1 MFHVKHSCFVQQ
13 LFDKQTISIVS
24 RETFVYSFW
33 SLNGKLNTTQLYTF
47 YGRRA
52 AGANSRRACAP
63 DLAACS
69 THTVVRAAAESKS
82 AAQSLRSRFAACFSN
97 TLVITARVS
106 NPVFVKRPLMHLLLW
121 AASLKPVGRCGIII
135 SINQNGV
142 FIWKRLSQQYQQP
155 TVRAV

>member
-52 AGANSRRACAP
+52 AGANS
-63 DLAACS
+63 
-69 THTVVRAAAESKS
+69 
-82 AAQSLRSRFAACFSN
+82 AQSLRSRFAACFSN

-106 NPVFVKRPLMHLLLW
+106 KPVFVKRPLMHQLLL
-121 AASLKPVGRCGIII
+121 AASLKPIGRCGIII